1 MVLKILKNQR
11 LLLLLILLD
20 LGMAITAFTVDFSD
34 FSMVPW
40 YLWIFT
46 PICPL
51 WPFLLGINFFKFRLT
66 GHFWVPLLHFTA
78 IGIISYGLMAF
89 IFYPTY
95 MLTHGFAWYELGN
108 IFWVTLYA
116 SQIFLVWPFLKKIPV
131 WWYLLFTLY
140 FIPKD
145 LLDRFG
151 PTFSY
156 QRLGDFTDS
165 TADFLVI
172 TLITFHIIVFLLML
186 ILLRR
191 RPENE
196 PRYFQ

>member
-1 MVLKILKNQR
+1 MSRRFISIIIVLDIV
-11 LLLLLILLD
+11 
-20 LGMAITAFTVDFSD
+20 MALTALTVDFSD

-51 WPFLLGINFFKFRLT
+51 WPALLAVNFWKYKKD
-66 GHFWVPLLHFTA
+66 GHFANPLLNLTA
-78 IGIISYGLMAF
+78 IGIISYGIMAY

-95 MLTHGFAWYELGN
+95 MLIHGFAWYELGN

-116 SQIFLVWPFLKKIPV
+116 SQIFLIWPFLKKIPA
-131 WWYLLFTLY
+131 WWYVIFALY

-156 QRLGDFTDS
+156 QRLGDFTDKVS
-165 TADFLVI
+165 NFLFI
-172 TLITFHIIVFLLML
+172 SILIFQLISFLIVR
-186 ILLRR
+186 I
-191 RPENE
+191 RPSVVSGGRGRN
-196 PRYFQ
+196 RTDV